1 MPSGIYLFLLI
12 LSVWNP
18 TCTENFINLRRF
30 SEMMLFLVLM
40 SKRIVQFGSKLHF
53 SRWNRKGYA
62 IFASL
67 GREVRIGT
75 LAIHICEMSLQKSS
89 RKGVIVNLS
98 EVFERLVRLF
108 EGYEEKVVQA
118 CRVSSPS
125 RVDAGCINRY
135 LNINV

>member
-1 MPSGIYLFLLI
+1 MNKRAMRSGL
-12 LSVWNP
+12 
-18 TCTENFINLRRF
+18 
-30 SEMMLFLVLM
+30 MLC
-40 SKRIVQFGSKLHF
+40 F

-67 GREVRIGT
+67 GRNVRIGR

>member
-1 MPSGIYLFLLI
+1 MKVRATRFATLL
-12 LSVWNP
+12 
-18 TCTENFINLRRF
+18 R
-30 SEMMLFLVLM
+30 
-40 SKRIVQFGSKLHF
+40 F
-53 SRWNRKGYA
+53 SRWNRKGFA

-75 LAIHICEMSLQKSS
+75 LAIHICEMSLRKSS

-98 EVFERLVRLF
+98 EVFERLVKLF

-125 RVDAGCINRY
+125 RVDAGSMNRY

>member
-1 MPSGIYLFLLI
+1 
-12 LSVWNP
+12 
-18 TCTENFINLRRF
+18 
-30 SEMMLFLVLM
+30 M
-40 SKRIVQFGSKLHF
+40 SKRIVQFGSKLYF

-118 CRVSSPS
+118 CCVSSPS
-125 RVDAGCINRY
+125 RVDAGSMNRY